1 MEGVGKGVGR
11 WGEGEELGKTEG
23 VGVSNGGRQSVGFWR
38 QRSSA
43 TLTLQSGLG
52 VCFCGFIIYK
62 YVVVFLPIE
71 TVSAAAP
78 RKLPSRVSARRRTV

>member
-52 VCFCGFIIYK
+52 VCFCGFIYI
-62 YVVVFLPIE
+62 
-71 TVSAAAP
+71 
-78 RKLPSRVSARRRTV
+78 